1 MHRRPL
7 GRGRR
12 LAAFAALI
20 IVVGCF
26 LPWWQFGGDAGL
38 PLRSGNAFEGAG
50 ILVFFAALATIAL
63 VTLPYA
69 TDRPVPVD
77 RGLSYVAIAAIGW
90 IGFLA
95 REIALRQCRR
105 PGVRTVPGR
114 RAGAADDVTRAVAL
128 GARPGRPDAG
138 RVRDRR
144 GAPRPL
150 TAALGADRPLSRR
163 GGRLAS

>member
-20 IVVGCF
+20 IVIGCF

-69 TDRPVPVD
+69 TDRPVAID
-77 RGLSYVAIAAIGW
+77 RGLSYVAIVAVGW
-90 IGFLA
+90 IGL
-95 REIALRQCRR
+95 ALRAFDLFQV
-105 PGVRTVPGR
+105 G
-114 RAGAADDVTRAVAL
+114 AL
-128 GARPGRPDAG
+128 GLPTTSPG
-138 RVRDRR
+138 
-144 GAPRPL
+144 L
-150 TAALGADRPLSRR
+150 WLAALGLIVLTRAAYEITGERRDR
-163 GGRLAS
+163 